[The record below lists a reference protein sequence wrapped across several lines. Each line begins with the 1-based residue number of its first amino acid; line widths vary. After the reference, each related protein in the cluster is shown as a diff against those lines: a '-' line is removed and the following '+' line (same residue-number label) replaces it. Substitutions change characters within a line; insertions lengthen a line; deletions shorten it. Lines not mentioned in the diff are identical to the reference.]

1 MKEIIIDQLK
11 EASQVLD
18 TFMRDEKSISLI
30 EHAADLMASSILNG
44 GKILTCGNGG
54 SICDAMHFAEELTGK
69 FRDIRKALPAIAIA
83 DPAHITC
90 VGNDFG
96 FEYIFSKYVEALG
109 NPQDILLGLSTSG
122 NSLNIINAFQVAG
135 DKRMKTIALTGK
147 GGGKLAELADLEI
160 RVPHQGFSDRIQ
172 EIHIKIIHIL
182 IHLIEQK
189 VIK

>member
-182 IHLIEQK
+182 IHLIERK

>member
-1 MKEIIIDQLK
+1 MKEIIIDQLT

-18 TFMRDEKSISLI
+18 IFTRDEKSISLI
-30 EHAADLMASSILNG
+30 EQAADLMAGSILNG

-69 FRDIRKALPAIAIA
+69 FRNVRKALPAIAIA
-83 DPAHITC
+83 DPSHITC

-96 FEYIFSKYVEALG
+96 FEYIFSKYVEGLG
-109 NPQDILLGLSTSG
+109 KQGDILFGLSTSG
-122 NSLNIINAFQVAG
+122 NSLNIINAFNAAR
-135 DKRMKTIALTGK
+135 DKGMKTIALTGK
-147 GGGKLAELADLEI
+147 DGGKLAELSDVEI
-160 RVPHQGFSDRIQ
+160 RVPHTGYSDRIQ

-189 VIK
+189 VI